1 MEKNE
6 VNPVDDQKLE
16 PIDNNV
22 GNPKINKIFLAVLI
36 FGVLSLFFT
45 DGFRMIIIIIAFIF
59 GIISI
64 FEYENMGKKERWY
77 VIIGAGSTFVSFLAA
92 ITGVNTFFLLVFVII
107 FSLSLWIKHL
117 KSSGKLGENFVFN
130 TLKKLDPE
138 YYKIINDVL
147 LPSSGNTK
155 TTQIDHIVVSNF
167 GIFCIETKDYSGW
180 IFGRATDK
188 YWTQVL
194 YRKKTRFYNPM
205 RQNYAH
211 VKSVENLISNLNL
224 SAPVF
229 SFIAFPGA
237 DKLKIS
243 GADNVGY
250 ARDVLFKIQSF
261 NKQVLS
267 DSDRDIIYDA
277 IFQNNIINENDR
289 ENHIDSVANLNK
301 FNNYQ

>member
-1 MEKNE
+1 MEINE
-6 VNPVDDQKLE
+6 VKPANIRESELVN
-16 PIDNNV
+16 NNV
-22 GNPKINKIFLAVLI
+22 GGPKINKILLAVLI
-36 FGVLSLFFT
+36 FGILSLFFT
-45 DGFRMIIIIIAFIF
+45 GALRAIILVIAVIF
-59 GIISI
+59 SIISI
-64 FEYENMGKKERWY
+64 FEYKNINKKERWY
-77 VIIGAGSTFVSFLAA
+77 VIVGVGSTFVSLLSA
-92 ITGVNTFFLLVFVII
+92 ITGIHPFPLLVAAII
-107 FSLSLWIKHL
+107 FFIALWMKYL
-117 KSSGKLGENFVFN
+117 QSSGKLGENFVFN

-180 IFGRATDK
+180 IFGRATDE

-194 YRKKTRFYNPM
+194 YHEKYRFYNPM

-211 VKSVENLISNLNL
+211 VKSVESLISNLNL

-229 SFIAFPGA
+229 SFVAFPGA